1 MSRSKVANIALGVL
15 CGPILCCWIAF
26 ASCCC
31 PGRLHR
37 HGESEDRKRFERRQ
51 VMSPRP
57 LAVRPPERA
66 LTIPVPIPPT
76 ERHKNAR
83 GKTLNQSRSRLLS
96 LPLELRQMIW
106 RAALGDSTI
115 HMVLK
120 KNKLG
125 HLRCKESRTVDCPL
139 GYNGKTLSRACCW
152 GAVDRANIWQPKG
165 GNGPKH
171 TDGNVLP
178 LLQSCRQI
186 YSEAIEYLYTTNCFS
201 FYDLDCLR
209 YFSCTTLP
217 SRFSLIRTLDIE
229 WCLTW
234 PIYDPVAQSFLLT
247 SPALYPPHDEATW
260 EETWRVI
267 AAMPNLNFIRVS
279 LLYFD
284 GFRDRRCERKMLAP
298 MRKVTR
304 PKVFEVHV
312 SWHGDEHA
320 EDAPFTLIRPVAE
333 DGEGQ

>member
-1 MSRSKVANIALGVL
+1 MSRTRFTSVALGIL
-15 CGPILCCWIAF
+15 CGPILCCWIAI

-31 PGRLHR
+31 PGQLQR

-51 VMSPRP
+51 IMAPRP
-57 LAVRPPERA
+57 LPVRPPERA
-66 LTIPVPIPPT
+66 LTIPVPVPST
-76 ERHKNAR
+76 EHKKDAR
-83 GKTLNQSRSRLLS
+83 KTLHQSGSRLLS
-96 LPLELRQMIW
+96 LPLELREMIW
-106 RAALGDSTI
+106 RKAVGDNTFHI
-115 HMVLK
+115 VLK

-125 HLRCKESRTVDCPL
+125 HLRCKAPRTIDCPL
-139 GYNGKTLSRACCW
+139 GFNGRTLSRACCW
-152 GAVDRANIWQPKG
+152 GMVDSANIWQPKAG
-165 GNGPKH
+165 SSSKH
-171 TDGNVLP
+171 SDGDILP

-186 YSEAIEYLYTTNCFS
+186 YSEAIQYLYTTNCFS

-217 SRFSLIRTLDIE
+217 SRFSLIRTIDIS

-247 SPALYPPHDEATW
+247 SPALYPPHDEASW

-267 AAMPNLNFIRVS
+267 ASMQNLNFIRVS

-298 MRKVTR
+298 LRHVTR
-304 PKVFEVHV
+304 PRRFEVHV
-312 SWHGDEHA
+312 SWLGDDAAA
-320 EDAPFTLIRPVAE
+320 EGAPFTLIRPTAPE
-333 DGEGQ
+333 GESD